1 MKLGNVSKSLGSTE
15 ITADMLAKINK
26 FTRKNL
32 TAEEVYV
39 IPITMCDN
47 ELDRDYDK
55 FTVNAL
61 NGLAEKFIGKPV
73 IFDHHHTALGQ
84 TARIFETGVVHVPE
98 TKTYDNED
106 LYQLT
111 CNAYMLKSESTK
123 HVIENLDA
131 GILKEVSVGCSVEK
145 QICSVCGKEYFG
157 GECVHYRRKLYENKP
172 CFVYL
177 DGAKDAYELSFVTV
191 PAQPG
196 AGVRNKWYEGDEDT
210 KKKGVKTTMNYEETK
225 KSLSEI
231 GVDLDGIATEKGVV
245 PELGV
250 ILGAV
255 KKKFDELP
263 KAELDSTEEF
273 ISAEKAKSVI
283 GKDMAADEILA
294 AAKSFEEADNKAKAY
309 DEIKNKAIDDAIASG
324 IKAKGDAFNEERIR
338 KFLES
343 CTVAEIKDWANDYEN
358 EAKKALAAG
367 RISEDSSQKAMNT
380 LAYDNLDDFR
390 I

>member
-1 MKLGNVSKSLGSTE
+1 MKFGNVSKSLGSTE
-15 ITADMLAKINK
+15 ITAEMLAKINK
-26 FTRKNL
+26 FTRRNL

-73 IFDHHHTALGQ
+73 IFDHNHTVLGQ
-84 TARIFETGVVHVPE
+84 TARIFETKVIHVPAE
-98 TKTYDNED
+98 KTYDGED

-111 CNAYMLKSESTK
+111 CNAYMLKSETTK
-123 HVIENLDA
+123 WVIENLDA
-131 GILKEVSVGCSVEK
+131 GILKEVSVSCDMAKQTCS
-145 QICSVCGKEYFG
+145 ICGKEYYG
-157 GECVHYRRKLYENKP
+157 GECVHFRHKLYDNKP

-177 DGAKDAYELSFVTV
+177 DDAKDAYELSFVTV

-210 KKKGVKTTMNYEETK
+210 KKKGVKISMNYEETQ

-231 GVDLDGIATEKGVV
+231 GIDLDGIATEKGVV

-263 KAELDSTEEF
+263 KTEPTEEF
-273 ISAEKAKSVI
+273 ISAEKAKDII
-283 GKDMAADEILA
+283 GKDMTADEILA
-294 AAKSFEEADNKAKAY
+294 AAKSFEETDIKAKAY
-309 DEIKNKAIDDAIASG
+309 DEIKNKAIDDAVASG
-324 IKAKGDAFNEERIR
+324 IKAKGDAFSEDRIR

-343 CTVAEIKDWANDYEN
+343 CSVDEINKWADDYEA
-358 EAKKALAAG
+358 EAQKALYSG
-367 RISEDSSQKAMNT
+367 RISEEATSKSMNT
-380 LAYDNLDDFR
+380 LAYSNLDDFKF
-390 I
+390 

>member
-1 MKLGNVSKSLGSTE
+1 MKFGNVSKSLGSIE
-15 ITADMLAKINK
+15 ITADMLDKINK

-73 IFDHHHTALGQ
+73 IFDHNHTVLGQ
-84 TARIFETGVVHVPE
+84 TARIFETEVIHVPSE
-98 TKTYDNED
+98 KSYDGED

-111 CNAYMLKSESTK
+111 CNAYMLKSETTK
-123 HVIENLDA
+123 WIIENLDA
-131 GILKEVSVGCSVEK
+131 GILKEVSVSCNVAKQTCS
-145 QICSVCGKEYFG
+145 ICGKEYYSD
-157 GECVHYRRKLYENKP
+157 ECVHYRHMLYDDKP

-177 DGAKDAYELSFVTV
+177 DDAKDAYELSFVTV

-196 AGVRNKWYEGDEDT
+196 AGVRNKWYEGDESAKT
-210 KKKGVKTTMNYEETK
+210 KGANTIMNYEEAKT
-225 KSLSEI
+225 SLAEI
-231 GVDLDGIATEKGVV
+231 GVDLDSIAKEKDTV
-245 PELGV
+245 PELNV
-250 ILGAV
+250 ILAAV
-255 KKKFDELP
+255 KTKFAEMP

-283 GKDMAADEILA
+283 GKEMTADEILT
-294 AAKSFEEADNKAKAY
+294 AAKSFEEADTKAKAY

-324 IKAKGDAFNEERIR
+324 IKAKGDTFDEERIR
-338 KFLES
+338 KFLDS
-343 CTVAEIKDWANDYEN
+343 CSVDEINKWADDYEA
-358 EAKKALAAG
+358 EAHKALNSG
-367 RISEDSSQKAMNT
+367 RISEETTNKSMNT
-380 LAYDNLDDFR
+380 LAYSNLDDFR
-390 I
+390 F